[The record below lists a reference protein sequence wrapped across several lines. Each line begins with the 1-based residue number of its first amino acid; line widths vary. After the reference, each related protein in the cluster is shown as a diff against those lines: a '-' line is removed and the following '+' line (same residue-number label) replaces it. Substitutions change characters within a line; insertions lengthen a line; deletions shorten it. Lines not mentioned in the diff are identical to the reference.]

1 MRRRALLGLSLALQ
15 CLVGTRHGVAGED
28 WAAVLERARGA
39 TVWFNAWAGDERT
52 NAFIAWADGRLRE
65 LHGIELRHV
74 KLVDTAEA
82 VARVVAEVA
91 AGRRSGGSIDLVW
104 INGPN
109 LLAMRER
116 GLLYGPFV
124 ERLPGWHRV
133 DRTRK
138 RSNLVDFT
146 VPVDGM
152 ACPWRLA
159 QVVFVH
165 DMARV
170 PDPPRS
176 AQALLR
182 WAEAHPGRF
191 AHPVVSDFLGAT
203 FLKQALVDLLDD
215 RSPLARPVETVDY
228 AALSDPLWRWYAE
241 LRPHLWRRGEQFPA
255 SGPAVRQLMNDGE
268 VDLMISFDPQEA
280 TASIAQGLLPP
291 TVRAYVW
298 DRGTIGNTSFVA
310 IPVNAAH
317 PEAAMV
323 VADFLISPEAQARAE
338 DPRFLGALSVLDV
351 EALPAPERA
360 LFDALPRDPA
370 TPSRAA
376 LGSPVD
382 EPHPSWMS
390 RIITEWERRY
400 AA

>member
-1 MRRRALLGLSLALQ
+1 MRRRGFLTLSVVLP
-15 CLVGTRHGVAGED
+15 CVVGMRRGVAAES
-28 WAAVLERARGA
+28 WASVLERARGA

-52 NAFIAWADGRLRE
+52 NAFLAWADGRLRE
-65 LHGIELRHV
+65 RYGIELRHV

-82 VARVVAEVA
+82 VARVVAELA
-91 AGRRSGGSIDLVW
+91 AGRRSGGSIDLIW

-133 DRTRK
+133 DTTRL

-146 VPVDGM
+146 VPVEGM

-165 DMARV
+165 DSART

-176 AQALLR
+176 AEALLR
-182 WAEAHPGRF
+182 WAREHPGRF

-203 FLKQALVDLLDD
+203 FLKQALVDLLAD
-215 RSPLARPVETVDY
+215 RSPLARPVDTVDY
-228 AALSDPLWRWYAE
+228 ATLSAPLWHWYDD

-255 SGPAVRQLMNDGE
+255 TGPAVRQLMGDGE

-280 TASIAQGLLPP
+280 SASIAQGLLPA

-351 EALPAPERA
+351 AALPEAERA

-370 TPSRAA
+370 TPSREE

-390 RIITEWERRY
+390 RIIIEWERRY
-400 AA
+400 AS

>member
-1 MRRRALLGLSLALQ
+1 MGFGLALP
-15 CLVGTRHGVAGED
+15 CLLSVRRSVAGEA
-28 WAAVLERARGA
+28 WEAVLQRSRGV

-52 NAFIAWADGRLRE
+52 NAFIAWADARLRE
-65 LHGIELRHV
+65 LRGIELRHV

-82 VARVVAEVA
+82 VARVVAELA
-91 AGRRSGGSIDLVW
+91 AGRRSGGSIDLIW

-133 DRTRK
+133 DTTRK
-138 RSNLVDFT
+138 RSNLVDFSM
-146 VPVDGM
+146 PVDGM

-165 DMARV
+165 DSARIA
-170 PDPPRS
+170 DPPRS
-176 AQALLR
+176 AEALSR
-182 WAEAHPGRF
+182 WAQDHPGRF

-203 FLKQALVDLLDD
+203 FLKQALVDLLAD
-215 RSPLARPVETVDY
+215 RAPLARPVETVDY
-228 AALSDPLWRWYAE
+228 ATLSDPLWRWYDE

-255 SGPAVRQLMNDGE
+255 SGPAVRQLMGDGE

-280 TASIAQGLLPP
+280 SASIVQGLLPP
-291 TVRAYVW
+291 SVRAYVW

-351 EALPAPERA
+351 AALPAAERA
-360 LFDALPRDPA
+360 LFEVLPRDPA
-370 TPSRAA
+370 TPSREE
-376 LGSPVD
+376 LGTPVD

-390 RIITEWERRY
+390 RIITDWERRY
-400 AA
+400 AS